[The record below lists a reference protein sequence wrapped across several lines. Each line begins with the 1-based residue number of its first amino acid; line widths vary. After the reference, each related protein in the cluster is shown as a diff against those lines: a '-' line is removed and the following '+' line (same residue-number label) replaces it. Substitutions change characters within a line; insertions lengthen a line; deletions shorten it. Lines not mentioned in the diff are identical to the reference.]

1 MVSEIVSE
9 ILNDL
14 GNYLLGSPFSA
25 FIEGRLSTGD
35 LVPDFVLAVRGQ
47 KKKRGRRGE
56 GKGETL
62 PPPRALAGNEIWQ
75 NTIAWARI

>member
-1 MVSEIVSE
+1 MISEIVSE

-47 KKKRGRRGE
+47 KKNGG
-56 GKGETL
+56 G
-62 PPPRALAGNEIWQ
+62 GNEIWQ